1 MRPSYRLAAL
11 ILLVWAPTHRLA
23 AQTPSTTPPEVI
35 RLVSGSTFVGR
46 VTATGGGKIHMS
58 VDGVGNVVIDSSAV
72 ASRSPV
78 PPPPP
83 PPSPWSGTVT
93 GSVTQISTVAPGIA
107 GSTLG
112 AQVTL
117 GVARTGARGGLTLD
131 GNLSYWR
138 REPDSAQ
145 VDQWG
150 LTLGG
155 RRFLAP
161 RVVLMGRS
169 QFEVNH
175 VQYLEYRSTTI
186 AGLGYLVVK
195 SNRVSLLFAPGLG
208 YGKNEQT
215 AYGRVLSFA
224 AGIPAGVEGP
234 ITGVHEMLTV
244 QLTPMLGF
252 QQDVHYFWSLRKDTP
267 FRQAEFN
274 AKLLGMLT
282 AHFGL
287 SIAFREQYDSS
298 MPPPV
303 KRALRSL
310 ISGVQLKL

>member
-1 MRPSYRLAAL
+1 MRPSRLLPAL
-11 ILLVWAPTHRLA
+11 IVLAYAHPAA
-23 AQTPSTTPPEVI
+23 AQTPSPTPLEVV
-35 RLVSGSTFVGR
+35 RLVSGTSLVGR
-46 VTATGGGKIHMS
+46 VTATRDGKVHMH
-58 VDGVGNVVIDSSAV
+58 VDGLGDVVLDSAAV

-78 PPPPP
+78 PAAPR
-83 PPSPWSGTVT
+83 PPSPWSGTLT
-93 GSVTQISTVAPGIA
+93 PSVTHISTIAPGLA

-117 GVARTGARGGLTLD
+117 GVARTGARGGLTLE

-138 REPDSAQ
+138 REPDSAD

-155 RRFLAP
+155 RRMLTP

-175 VQYLEYRSTTI
+175 VQFLEYRSTTI
-186 AGLGYLVVK
+186 AGLGYFVVK
-195 SNRVSLLFAPGLG
+195 SDRVSVLVAPGLG

-215 AYGRVLSFA
+215 EYGRVLSFA
-224 AGIPAGVEGP
+224 AGVPAGVEGP
-234 ITGVHEMLTV
+234 ITGVHEMLSL
-244 QLTPMLGF
+244 QLTPMLTF
-252 QQDVHYFWSLRKDTP
+252 QQDMHYFWSLSDMP
-267 FRQAEFN
+267 FRQADVN
-274 AKLLGMLT
+274 AKLVGMVS

-287 SIAFREQYDSS
+287 SITYRQQYDSS

-303 KRALRSL
+303 NRTLRSL
-310 ISGVQLKL
+310 ISGVQVKL

>member
-1 MRPSYRLAAL
+1 MRRLLRLSAF
-11 ILLVWAPTHRLA
+11 LLVVCPLPRGAA
-23 AQTPSTTPPEVI
+23 AQQPEVI
-35 RLVSGSTFVGR
+35 RLIGGSALVGR
-46 VTATGGGKIHMS
+46 VTSTGGGKISMS
-58 VDGVGNVVIDSSAV
+58 VDGVGDVVIDSAAV

-78 PPPPP
+78 PAPPS

-93 GSVTQISTVAPGIA
+93 ASMTHISTIAPGIA

-117 GVARTGARGGLTLD
+117 GVARAGARGGVTLD

-138 REPDSAQ
+138 REPDSAD
-145 VDQWG
+145 VNQWG

-155 RRFLAP
+155 RRMLTP

-175 VQYLEYRSTTI
+175 VQFLEYRSTTI
-186 AGLGYLVVK
+186 AGLGYFLVK
-195 SNRVSLLFAPGLG
+195 SDRVSLLLAPGLG

-215 AYGRVLSFA
+215 EYGRVLSFA

-234 ITGVHEMLTV
+234 ITGVHDMLSL

-252 QQDVHYFWSLRKDTP
+252 QQDMHYFWSLRKNTP
-267 FRQAEFN
+267 YRQAEFN
-274 AKLLGMLT
+274 AKLLGMMTERL
-282 AHFGL
+282 GL
-287 SIAFREQYDSS
+287 SIAFRQQYDSS

-303 KRALRSL
+303 KRNLRSL
-310 ISGVQLKL
+310 VTGVQVKL

>member
-1 MRPSYRLAAL
+1 MRPSHLLLAF
-11 ILLVWAPTHRLA
+11 ILLGYPNPTA
-23 AQTPSTTPPEVI
+23 AQTPSPAPLEVI
-35 RLVSGSTFVGR
+35 RLVGGSSLIGR
-46 VTATGGGKIHMS
+46 VTASGDGKIHLY
-58 VDGVGNVVIDSSAV
+58 VDGLGEVVIDSA
-72 ASRSPV
+72 AALSRSPV

-83 PPSPWSGTVT
+83 PAAPPSPWSGTMT
-93 GSVTQISTVAPGIA
+93 ASMTHISTIAPGIA

-117 GVARTGARGGLTLD
+117 GVARTGARGAITLD

-138 REPDSAQ
+138 REPDSAD
-145 VDQWG
+145 VNQWG

-155 RRFLAP
+155 RRMLAP
-161 RVVLMGRS
+161 RWVLMGRS

-175 VQYLEYRSTTI
+175 VQYLQYRSTTI
-186 AGLGYLVVK
+186 AGLGYFVVK
-195 SNRVSLLFAPGLG
+195 SDRVSLVLAPGLG

-215 AYGRVLSFA
+215 EYGRVLSFA
-224 AGIPAGVEGP
+224 AGIPAGVQGP
-234 ITGVHEMLTV
+234 ITGVHNVLSV

-252 QQDVHYFWSLRKDTP
+252 QQDMHYFWSLSDTP

-274 AKLLGMLT
+274 TKLLGMMT
-282 AHFGL
+282 THFGL

-303 KRALRSL
+303 KRTLRSL
-310 ISGVQLKL
+310 ISGVQVKL

>member
-1 MRPSYRLAAL
+1 MRPSHLLPAVV
-11 ILLVWAPTHRLA
+11 LLVCAHLAA
-23 AQTPSTTPPEVI
+23 AQTPSPAPLEII
-35 RLVSGSTFVGR
+35 RLVSGSSLVGR
-46 VTATGGGKIHMS
+46 VTATGEGKIHLH
-58 VDGVGNVVIDSSAV
+58 VDGLGDVVIDSAAV

-83 PPSPWSGTVT
+83 PPSPWSGTAS
-93 GSVTQISTVAPGIA
+93 GSVTSISTIAPGIA

-112 AQVTL
+112 AQITL
-117 GVARTGARGGLTLD
+117 GAARTGARGALTLD

-138 REPDSAQ
+138 RKPDTAA

-150 LTLGG
+150 VTLGG
-155 RRFLAP
+155 RRMLAP

-175 VQYLEYRSTTI
+175 LQYLKYRSTTI
-186 AGLGYLVVK
+186 AGLGYFVVK
-195 SNRVSLLFAPGLG
+195 SGRASLLFAPGVG

-234 ITGVHEMLTV
+234 ITGLHDVLSV
-244 QLTPMLGF
+244 QLTPTLSF
-252 QQDVHYFWSLRKDTP
+252 QQDMHYFWSLTDTP
-267 FRQAEFN
+267 FRQAQFN
-274 AKLLGMLT
+274 ARLLGMISTHL
-282 AHFGL
+282 GL
-287 SIAFREQYDSS
+287 SIAFMQQYDSS

-303 KRALRSL
+303 NRTLRSL
-310 ISGVQLKL
+310 VSGIQVKL

>member
-1 MRPSYRLAAL
+1 MRPLLLLSAFT
-11 ILLVWAPTHRLA
+11 LLVCAHRA
-23 AQTPSTTPPEVI
+23 EGQTASPVPLEI
-35 RLVSGSTFVGR
+35 IQLVSGSRLVGR
-46 VTATGGGKIHMS
+46 VTATGDGKIHLS
-58 VDGVGNVVIDSSAV
+58 VDGVGDVVIDSAAV
-72 ASRSPV
+72 ASRLPV

-93 GSVTQISTVAPGIA
+93 GSMTHISTIAPGIA

-117 GVARTGARGGLTLD
+117 GVARSGAWGTLTLD

-138 REPDSAQ
+138 REPDSAD

-155 RRFLAP
+155 RRMLAP
-161 RVVLMGRS
+161 RWVLMGRS

-175 VQYLEYRSTTI
+175 LQYLQYRSTTI
-186 AGLGYLVVK
+186 AGLGYFVVK
-195 SNRVSLLFAPGLG
+195 SDRVSLLVAPGLG

-215 AYGRVLSFA
+215 EYGRVLSFA
-224 AGIPAGVEGP
+224 AGIPAGVQGP
-234 ITGVHEMLTV
+234 ITGVHNGLSV
-244 QLTPMLGF
+244 QLAPMLGF
-252 QQDVHYFWSLRKDTP
+252 QQDVHYFWSLSDTP

-274 AKLLGMLT
+274 AKLLGMMT
-282 AHFGL
+282 THFGL
-287 SIAFREQYDSS
+287 SIAFKQQYDSS

-303 KRALRSL
+303 NRTLRSL
-310 ISGVQLKL
+310 ISGVQLKF

>member
-1 MRPSYRLAAL
+1 MRPSAL
-11 ILLVWAPTHRLA
+11 LSAFILLACPLRGSAQQSAPGPL
-23 AQTPSTTPPEVI
+23 EVI
-35 RLVSGSTFVGR
+35 GLVGGSGLVGR
-46 VTATGGGKIHMS
+46 VTATGGGKIHMY
-58 VDGVGNVVIDSSAV
+58 VEGVGNVVIDSAAV

-83 PPSPWSGTVT
+83 APSAWSGTLT
-93 GSVTQISTVAPGIA
+93 GSMTHISTIAPGIA

-117 GVARTGARGGLTLD
+117 GVVRAGARGAVTLD

-138 REPDSAQ
+138 REPDSAD

-155 RRFLAP
+155 RRMLAP

-175 VQYLEYRSTTI
+175 VQYMEYRSTTI
-186 AGLGYLVVK
+186 AGLGYFVVK
-195 SNRVSLLFAPGLG
+195 SDRVSLLVAPGLG

-215 AYGRVLSFA
+215 EYGRVLSFA

-234 ITGVHEMLTV
+234 ITGVHDILSL

-252 QQDVHYFWSLRKDTP
+252 QQDMHYFWSLGGTP

-274 AKLLGMLT
+274 AKLLGMIT

-287 SIAFREQYDSS
+287 SIAFRQQYDSS

-303 KRALRSL
+303 NRTLRSL
-310 ISGVQLKL
+310 ISGIQLKL